1 MQNLCVRI
9 PIRCEGWLIVWSFV
23 LWQLLGKD
31 SHDIDI
37 ALDDMLGKQ
46 FCEKVN
52 EYLKC
57 IGEETSGIGVIQRY
71 PITQLLK
78 LFLLS
83 RYETLL

>member
-1 MQNLCVRI
+1 
-9 PIRCEGWLIVWSFV
+9 
-23 LWQLLGKD
+23 
-31 SHDIDI
+31 
-37 ALDDMLGKQ
+37 MLGKQ